1 MVRFTLLVLI
11 LVLVGCANIST
22 PPLASVHPNDPTWQP
37 AQDHLVGGALPQ

>member
-1 MVRFTLLVLI
+1 MRFMLLS
-11 LVLVGCANIST
+11 LVFALLAACANIST